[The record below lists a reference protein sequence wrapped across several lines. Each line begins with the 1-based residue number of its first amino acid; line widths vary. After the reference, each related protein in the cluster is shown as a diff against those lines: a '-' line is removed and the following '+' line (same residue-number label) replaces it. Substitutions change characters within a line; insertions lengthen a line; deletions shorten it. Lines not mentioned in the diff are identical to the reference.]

1 MLLIIGQGYSGRHI
15 ADAARAGGMKV
26 VGVRRTAADGILA
39 FDDRAVAD
47 AIAGASHIL
56 SSVPPTRDAREDP
69 VLQRFG
75 AQLRAHRGWLGYLSS
90 TGVYGDRGGAWVDE
104 ASPVGSGRRAE
115 RTRADL
121 AWQALGAAVF
131 RLPGIYGPGR
141 SAIDQV
147 RAGTARRVDSP
158 GQRFNR
164 IHVDDI
170 AGAVLRA
177 ADAGFTGV
185 LNVVDELP
193 AEPRHVTEFACRLLG
208 VAPPPLAALDF
219 DSLRPMAHVFWKER
233 RLVSGH
239 LLKRALGYRLR
250 HPDYKAGLSAIRKG
264 AAR

>member
-1 MLLIIGQGYSGRHI
+1 
-15 ADAARAGGMKV
+15 
-26 VGVRRTAADGILA
+26 
-39 FDDRAVAD
+39 
-47 AIAGASHIL
+47 
-56 SSVPPTRDAREDP
+56 
-69 VLQRFG
+69 
-75 AQLRAHRGWLGYLSS
+75 
-90 TGVYGDRGGAWVDE
+90 VDE